1 MFKNDI
7 IIKGGPFTNPVT
19 FSGILSQRMNLVY
32 GRNGSGKTSIARA
45 FREQQV
51 TGVQIPPVRQYEL
64 SFDGS
69 GTFPQAVQDHLFVFN
84 EDFIDE
90 SVKVSKDGLK
100 AIVRIGASAQLDGPI
115 QAAKDKIAALE
126 AERKPLAEE
135 RDALTGDGAKSIQD
149 TDSHLKKRLKA
160 PGGFLDRVSRL
171 EGKRCYLTA
180 TMLSSVSGTTVKS
193 HGDFS
198 IADATARLQAGIDRY
213 MTLQDGTPI
222 FWQAPDLSGLP
233 DMDGINALLVRIV
246 RPAELSDAERSI
258 LDDLSTALASEDLL
272 SRTQKLIIDGDRA
285 YCPLCHQTVS
295 PEHKHTLAQRLLRF
309 RDRQVEDFK
318 GQVDAALGGIHY
330 LLENLPALPESEY
343 RSDLQQGKDAIA
355 GLNSYLAEVYS
366 TLEKKRANPW
376 TAHPAFQKSDLDAL
390 VSTCRATLDRLSAE
404 VATYNQSMQEK
415 KKLLDEL
422 KKDNVTL
429 AIHENLD
436 LILEYNRRV
445 DREDELAR
453 EIDRIDRAI
462 SDQKGIISQLQGKM
476 DQVDDAREQINNYL
490 NIIFGQ
496 KKLYLANAG
505 KDKYKLQLRKGDTY
519 VDIPPKSV
527 SSGERNAL
535 ALAYFFACVME
546 RKGKDY
552 KYDETTLLVI
562 DDPVSS
568 FDAENKAGVIS
579 LLTRQC
585 KKVLQG
591 NKDSK
596 ILIFTHDKTTL
607 RELCAQRAEYFK
619 NKNEKDQQTEVF
631 LRLSQGRSLTPVGC
645 KDIVESMEYDT
656 ELNAIFEFA
665 ASDNPEKDERCD
677 TMGNTIR
684 RFAESYATRMFRC
697 PWKDL
702 FSKYRHLERLPD
714 DLQDKISSF
723 AIRPILN
730 SESHGVED
738 EYEPAELQRA
748 ARVLL
753 IYMSCASRDHLKAF
767 LYDRENRNAK
777 KIDEVDKWAADL

>member
-7 IIKGGPFTNPVT
+7 IIKGGPFTAPVT

-32 GRNGSGKTSIARA
+32 GRNGSGKSSIARA

-51 TGVQIPPVRQYEL
+51 TGVQIPAEPKYAL

-69 GTFPQAVQDHLFVFN
+69 GTFPQAVQEHLFVFN

-100 AIVRIGASAQLDGPI
+100 AIVRIGASAQLDEPI
-115 QAAKDKIAALE
+115 QAAKDKIDALKAQRELLVNELGILQGGRSESIAEAEKTLKNGLKASGGFMDRLSTLENKRSNLTAYLFDTIAGTSISSPETFDVAAAKAKLE
-126 AERKPLAEE
+126 AGIRQYLA
-135 RDALTGDGAKSIQD
+135 LQ
-149 TDSHLKKRLKA
+149 
-160 PGGFLDRVSRL
+160 GGNPVS
-171 EGKRCYLTA
+171 
-180 TMLSSVSGTTVKS
+180 
-193 HGDFS
+193 
-198 IADATARLQAGIDRY
+198 
-213 MTLQDGTPI
+213 
-222 FWQAPDLSGLP
+222 WQAPDLSGLP
-233 DMDGINALLVRIV
+233 DLDQVNALLGKVV
-246 RPAELSDAERSI
+246 RPAALNPEEQAI
-258 LDDLSTALASEDLL
+258 LDDVYVVLSSEGFEAKTQELL
-272 SRTQKLIIDGDRA
+272 LHSDRA
-285 YCPLCHQTVS
+285 ICPLCHQPVT
-295 PEHKHTLAQRLLRF
+295 PEHKHLLAERLQRF
-309 RDRQVEDFK
+309 RNLQEDDFK
-318 GQVDAALGGIHY
+318 DQVDAVIGGIR
-330 LLENLPALPESEY
+330 LLSETLPALPETQYQASL
-343 RSDLQQGKDAIA
+343 DQGRDAIA
-355 GLNSYLAEVYS
+355 GLNAFLADVRDR
-366 TLEKKRANPW
+366 LEKKRSNPLSPL
-376 TAHPAFQKSDLDAL
+376 PAVDEQAL
-390 VSTCRATLDRLSAE
+390 ATLVLACKDAFKQLDDDVTA
-404 VATYNQSMQEK
+404 YNQSMQEK
-415 KKLLDEL
+415 QQMLIRL
-422 KKDNVTL
+422 KNDNMTL
-429 AIHENLD
+429 AVYENFPW
-436 LILEYNRRV
+436 IQAYNRRT
-445 DREDELAR
+445 DRSMELER
-453 EIDRIDRAI
+453 QVSDINTAI
-462 SDQKGIISQLQGKM
+462 NEQKGIISKLQGMM
-476 DQVDDAREQINNYL
+476 DQVDDAREQINTYL

-505 KDKYKLQLRKGDTY
+505 KDMYKLQLRKGDTY
-519 VDIPPKSV
+519 VDIPPKAV

-552 KYDETTLLVI
+552 KYNDPTLLVI

-579 LLTRQC
+579 LLTRQS

-596 ILIFTHDKTTL
+596 ILILTHDKTTL
-607 RELCAQRAEYFK
+607 RELCVQRAEYFK
-619 NKNEKDQQTEVF
+619 NKNEKDQLTDVF
-631 LRLSQGRSLTPVGC
+631 LRLSQGRSLKPVSC

-656 ELNAIFEFA
+656 ELNAIYDFA

-702 FSKYRHLERLPD
+702 FTKYRHLDRLPS
-714 DLQDKISSF
+714 DLKDKISSF

-777 KIDEVDKWAADL
+777 KMEEVDKWAADL

>member
-7 IIKGGPFTNPVT
+7 TIQGGPFTAPVS
-19 FSGILSQRMNLVY
+19 FEGILSQRMNLVY
-32 GRNGSGKTSIARA
+32 GRNGSGKSSIARA

-51 TGVQIPPVRQYEL
+51 TGVQIPPERRYAL

-69 GTFPQAVQDHLFVFN
+69 GSLPQDVQNHLFVFN

-100 AIVRIGASAQLDGPI
+100 AIVRIGANAQLDEPI
-115 QAAKDKIAALE
+115 QKAKDKIDDLE
-126 AERKPLAEE
+126 AQRKPLVNELDILQGGKSDSIAEAE
-135 RDALTGDGAKSIQD
+135 KG
-149 TDSHLKKRLKA
+149 LKNGLKA
-160 PGGFLDRVSRL
+160 QGGFMERLSLL
-171 EGKRCYLTA
+171 EGRSNLTA
-180 TMLSSVSGTTVKS
+180 NLFNDIVGKDIPSPGTYDIVGENAK
-193 HGDFS
+193 
-198 IADATARLQAGIDRY
+198 LLAGINQY
-213 MTLQDGTPI
+213 QALQGGTPVY
-222 FWQAPDLSGLP
+222 WQAPDLSGLP
-233 DMDGINALLVRIV
+233 DLDQVNALLGKVV
-246 RPAELSDAERSI
+246 RPAALNPEEQAILEDVYVVLSSEGFEAKTQEL
-258 LDDLSTALASEDLL
+258 LL
-272 SRTQKLIIDGDRA
+272 NSDRA
-285 YCPLCHQTVS
+285 VCPLCHQPVT
-295 PEHKHTLAQRLLRF
+295 PEHKHLLTERLQRF
-309 RDRQVEDFK
+309 RNLQEDDFK
-318 GQVDAALGGIHY
+318 DQVDAAIRGIR
-330 LLENLPALPESEY
+330 LLSETLPALPEAQYQASL
-343 RSDLQQGKDAIA
+343 DQGRDAIA
-355 GLNSYLAEVYS
+355 GLNAFLADVRDR
-366 TLEKKRANPW
+366 LEKKRSNPLSPL
-376 TAHPAFQKSDLDAL
+376 PACDGQALAAL
-390 VSTCRATLDRLSAE
+390 VSACETAFRQLNTDVDS
-404 VATYNQSMQEK
+404 YNQSMQEK
-415 KKLLDEL
+415 QQMLIRL
-422 KKDNVTL
+422 KNDNMTL
-429 AIHENLD
+429 AVYENLQWFQAYKERMKRCAV
-436 LILEYNRRV
+436 LEKEV
-445 DREDELAR
+445 DKINHD
-453 EIDRIDRAI
+453 ID
-462 SDQKGIISQLQGKM
+462 DQKEIISQLQGKM
-476 DQVDDAREQINNYL
+476 DQVDDAREQINTYL

-519 VDIPPKSV
+519 VDIPPKAV

-552 KYDETTLLVI
+552 KYDEPTLLVI

-579 LLTRQC
+579 LLTRQS

-596 ILIFTHDKTTL
+596 ILILTHDKTTL

-619 NKNEKDQQTEVF
+619 NKYEKDQQTETY
-631 LRLSQGRSLTPVGC
+631 LRLSRGRSLTPVSC
-645 KDIVESMEYDT
+645 KDIVESMEYDA
-656 ELNAIFEFA
+656 ELNAIFDFA
-665 ASDNPEKDERCD
+665 ASDNPEKDDRCD

-702 FSKYRHLERLPD
+702 FTKYRHLERLPA

-748 ARVLL
+748 ARILL
-753 IYMSCASRDHLKAF
+753 IYMSFASRDHLQAF

-777 KIDEVDKWAADL
+777 KMEEVDKWAADI

>member
-7 IIKGGPFTNPVT
+7 IIQGGPFTAPVT

-32 GRNGSGKTSIARA
+32 GRNGSGKSSISRA

-51 TGVQIPPVRQYEL
+51 TGVQIPVEPKYAL

-69 GTFPQAVQDHLFVFN
+69 GTFPQAVKDHLFVFN

-100 AIVRIGASAQLDGPI
+100 AIVRIGASAQLDEPI
-115 QAAKDKIAALE
+115 QKAKDKIASLE
-126 AERKPLAEE
+126 AKRAPLVNELGILQGGRDQSIAQAEK
-135 RDALTGDGAKSIQD
+135 T
-149 TDSHLKKRLKA
+149 LKNGLKA
-160 PGGFLDRVSRL
+160 SGGFMDRLSSL
-171 EGKRCYLTA
+171 EGRSNLTA
-180 TMLSSVSGTTVKS
+180 NLFDAVAGTDISSPGSF
-193 HGDFS
+193 D
-198 IADATARLQAGIDRY
+198 IAAAKAKLEAGIRQY
-213 MTLQDGTPI
+213 LALQGGNPVS
-222 FWQAPDLSGLP
+222 WQAPDLSGLP
-233 DMDGINALLVRIV
+233 DLDQVNALLSKVV
-246 RPAELSDAERSI
+246 RPAALNPEEQAI
-258 LDDLSTALASEDLL
+258 LDDVYVVLASEGFESKTRELL
-272 SRTQKLIIDGDRA
+272 IQSDRVI
-285 YCPLCHQTVS
+285 CPLCHQPVT
-295 PEHKHTLAQRLLRF
+295 PEHKHLLAERLQRFHNLQE
-309 RDRQVEDFK
+309 DDFK
-318 GQVDAALGGIHY
+318 DQVDAVIRGIRP
-330 LLENLPALPESEY
+330 LSETLPDLPEAQYQASL
-343 RSDLQQGKDAIA
+343 DQGRDAIA
-355 GLNSYLAEVYS
+355 NLKSFMEDVRER
-366 TLEKKRANPW
+366 LEKKRSNPLSPL
-376 TAHPAFQKSDLDAL
+376 PACDKQALATL
-390 VSTCRATLDRLSAE
+390 VSTCQTALKRLEIDVEA
-404 VATYNQSMQEK
+404 YNQSMQEK
-415 KKLLDEL
+415 QQMLDQL
-422 KKDNVTL
+422 RKDNMTL
-429 AIHENLD
+429 AVYENHSW
-436 LILEYNRRV
+436 IVAYNSRTKRSEV
-445 DREDELAR
+445 LKEQVYSINASIAE
-453 EIDRIDRAI
+453 
-462 SDQKGIISQLQGKM
+462 QQGIISQLQGKM

-505 KDKYKLQLRKGDTY
+505 KDKYKLQLRKGGTY

-546 RKGKDY
+546 RKGMDY
-552 KYDETTLLVI
+552 KYDEPTLLVI

-585 KKVLQG
+585 KKVLDG

-607 RELCAQRAEYFK
+607 RELCVQRAEYFK
-619 NKNEKDQQTEVF
+619 NKNEKDQLTDVF
-631 LRLSQGRSLTPVGC
+631 LRLSQGRSLKPVSC

-656 ELNAIFEFA
+656 ELNAIYDFA

-702 FSKYRHLERLPD
+702 FTKYRHLDRLPS
-714 DLQDKISSF
+714 DLKDKISSF